1 MVTMLELNLVK
12 RLKGLFQALHVFFT
26 HSPKTFLEFYKLV
39 NLINTKGNKLF
50 ENVKTHWIIS
60 IFSLTKCVYAK
71 YNPLIVKMHVKSS
84 KNKVVLINMHA
95 LIKITQNQDIFVCD
109 FVKSIKLA

>member
-39 NLINTKGNKLF
+39 NLINTKDNKLL
-50 ENVKTHWIIS
+50 E
-60 IFSLTKCVYAK
+60 KCQ
-71 YNPLIVKMHVKSS
+71 NTLDNFNFFSS
-84 KNKVVLINMHA
+84 KACVC
-95 LIKITQNQDIFVCD
+95 KI
-109 FVKSIKLA
+109 